1 MSEAGTPIERRK
13 RGRPRLTPGVESG
26 DQREKILHAAAQ
38 LFISQGYAGTGTRE
52 IAAAAGL
59 EQSSLYNWFSRK
71 DNILAELLD
80 RTIPPALATKDLLN
94 FQNREPDVR
103 LHALTRFTVRSL
115 CDGPVNLAILQL
127 LPEAKGT
134 PFAEFWARREAL
146 KFRYWALL
154 AELESADRLVVDNLE
169 LATDLVFGLVESV
182 ITWFD
187 RLGPLSIGQ
196 VAEFIASSVIRAVV
210 SPPLELDRLRM
221 ASDEALISISI

>member
-1 MSEAGTPIERRK
+1 
-13 RGRPRLTPGVESG
+13 
-26 DQREKILHAAAQ
+26 
-38 LFISQGYAGTGTRE
+38 
-52 IAAAAGL
+52 
-59 EQSSLYNWFSRK
+59 
-71 DNILAELLD
+71 
-80 RTIPPALATKDLLN
+80 
-94 FQNREPDVR
+94 VR
-103 LHALTRFTVRSL
+103 NL

-154 AELESADRLVVDNLE
+154 AELESADRLVVENIE

-196 VAEFIASSVIRAVV
+196 VAEFIASSAIRAVV
-210 SPPLELDRLRM
+210 SPPIELERLRRS
-221 ASDEALISISI
+221 SDAALTSLAIEGQPLEKTSVR